1 MKIIEDDGIELVFK
15 QTAYEKYFNDDEY
28 YDYRNKAYIKDNIK
42 SFLAGDLSSEL
53 EHCVRIIKENGLFGI
68 REENG
73 MEIIPCIFEDIDYTI
88 LKNGKYI
95 FFVKLNDKYGVID
108 EDGNILAPCIY
119 DSIDNY
125 GKDYTAVSK
134 GTKTGLINPDG
145 EEVIPCEHRKVWYD
159 EEADKVQVIDQYVD
173 FYSTSGELIA
183 KTEYDAVYGFS
194 RGTALTFKD
203 GKFGLIDFN
212 FNTIISPKYDKA
224 EESNQAIEVKDIN
237 GWGLISKAGET
248 LIPCS
253 YDSIDDIFYQDENFV
268 GASVSENEKKLF
280 ITGDGQ
286 KIEFEP
292 SSTLS
297 EAFFIKEDN
306 TKNYYFKVEQ
316 NDKIGVMNQ
325 NGDLIIPCIYD
336 KIYPADCGLLSVSKD
351 CKAGV
356 IDINNCVVVP
366 TVYFGTNIF
375 GKDLIRVV
383 NHDMTFELVNSRG
396 EMITDE
402 EYEVIAS
409 LKNDLYLVEDDG
421 LRVGIIN
428 EKGEVILPCKF
439 YDLEI
444 FDDGIIRA
452 SEDEKCYQVED
463 NGDIIEIPDIITKIK
478 VSYRDLP
485 GGTCYTDKRKENLS
499 QYKRILKAIA
509 IADEKHEY
517 HDLIID
523 GNVVNFASKSE
534 RMLFMKDLVIPDEEM
549 GPKLTKKKD
558 E

>member
-28 YDYRNKAYIKDNIK
+28 YGYRNKAYIKDNIQ
-42 SFLAGDLSSEL
+42 SFLAGNLSSEL
-53 EHCVRIIKENGLFGI
+53 EHCVRIIKENGLFGV

-73 MEIIPCIFEDIDYTI
+73 MEIIPCIFEAIDYTI

-95 FFVKLNDKYGVID
+95 FFVKLNDKYGVVD

-134 GTKTGLINPDG
+134 GAKTGLINPDG

-173 FYSTSGELIA
+173 FYSASGELIA

-203 GKFGLIDFN
+203 GKFGLIDSN
-212 FNTIISPKYDKA
+212 FNTIIAPKYDKA
-224 EESNQAIEVKDIN
+224 EESDQAIEVKDIN
-237 GWGLISKAGET
+237 GWGLISKTGET
-248 LIPCS
+248 LISCS

-268 GASVSENEKKLF
+268 GASVSKNGKKVF

-292 SSTLS
+292 SSTLI

-316 NDKIGVMNQ
+316 NGKIGIMNQ
-325 NGDLIIPCIYD
+325 NGELIIPCIYD
-336 KIYPADCGLLSVSKD
+336 RIVSADCGLLSVYKD
-351 CKAGV
+351 YQAGV
-356 IDINNCVVVP
+356 IDINNRVIVP
-366 TVYFGTNIF
+366 TVYLKTNIL
-375 GKDLIRVV
+375 GKDLISVV
-383 NHDMTFELVNSRG
+383 NHDITYELVNSRG
-396 EMITDE
+396 EKIINKK
-402 EYEVIAS
+402 YKFIGL
-409 LKNDLYLVEDDG
+409 LKNDLYFVEADDS
-421 LRVGIIN
+421 RGIIN
-428 EKGEVILPCKF
+428 DKGEIILPCSF
-439 YDLEI
+439 YNLEI

-478 VSYRDLP
+478 VSNRDLP

-523 GNVVNFASKSE
+523 RNVINFASKME
-534 RMLFMKDLVIPDEEM
+534 RKEFMKDLVVPDEEM
-549 GPKLTKKKD
+549 GLKLTNKISK
-558 E
+558 